1 MRVEGPVRVKQALG
15 QAERLL
21 RRDRQVVGDALFPGL
36 AAGERAPEG
45 VAGPGVAG
53 PAGGVTVA
61 GGIGRVTVAG
71 GARGVTIGGGAGG
84 VTVAGGPGR
93 VTVGGGTGRITV
105 AGPTGRAGRLRPG
118 AIPRPAGRGGNAS
131 GAPRHRSGSGSAS
144 QWHSSAVKRSAC
156 SSGRKCPA
164 PSIRRHRYG
173 AST

>member
-1 MRVEGPVRVKQALG
+1 MRMEGPVRVKQALG

-36 AAGERAPEG
+36 ATGERAPEG
-45 VAGPGVAG
+45 VAGPGVAWPPG
-53 PAGGVTVA
+53 GVTVAGHVGGVTVA
-61 GGIGRVTVAG
+61 GG
-71 GARGVTIGGGAGG
+71 
-84 VTVAGGPGR
+84 
-93 VTVGGGTGRITV
+93 TGRIMVADGAGRVMV

-118 AIPRPAGRGGNAS
+118 AIPRLAGRGGNAA
-131 GAPRHRSGSGSAS
+131 GALRHRSGSGSAS